1 MDELSPQI
9 SQIINLLVSLY
20 GIDHCWVLTFENIVG
35 L

>member
-1 MDELSPQI
+1 MDELAPQI

-20 GIDHCWVLTFENIVG
+20 GIDHCWVLTFENTIE